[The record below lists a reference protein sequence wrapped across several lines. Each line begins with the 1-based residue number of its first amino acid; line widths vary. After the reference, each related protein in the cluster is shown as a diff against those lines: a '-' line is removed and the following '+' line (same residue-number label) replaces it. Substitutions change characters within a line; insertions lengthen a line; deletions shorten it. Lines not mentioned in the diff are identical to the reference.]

1 MSSTPLIEID
11 WSSTPQHSYVQL
23 GDPTPPENNSDDIS
37 YNTERPVILSTK
49 DIFFLDIDDIYPYT
63 YSTLHFE
70 DNEAEYIYDDE
81 DYFQQLLQA
90 NLNAEI
96 EEGSVL
102 RHDKPLIDDTPLTP
116 IQEINPIP
124 PLDTAPL
131 LDNLPIVENINPIPL
146 DTAPLLEILP
156 MYQENKPIRENNK
169 CCQQP
174 AAVVLSHNR
183 HKCNKHLP
191 KFIIHGRFQT
201 GRLPQNP
208 SFLAYNR
215 YQTHNHAKEVHSTR
229 LGISYNVIT
238 RRYNEWRGK
247 QDFYLK
253 NVMEP
258 LSTKTKKG
266 VNTTRTFYKEYY
278 NFELDANRTQQ
289 QINRWNRLKFSNFKA
304 ERSLGQVRPFLINEH
319 SHVYKKI
326 QHAVER
332 FPPYNR
338 KSKLEI
344 ESDKIIRK
352 RAKNWKRR
360 TKMRNKKRKPL
371 PPLPDN
377 FTGKAISYYF
387 NTHNINLAAYKV
399 RRRYNLSGIPDYKF
413 GYLKA
418 VRRYGKY
425 QNRLRSPPPPIVEDK
440 TIDTNTQPEAT
451 SFSDKP
457 ILDSHRAHFARTTPT
472 HYQFPPTPKP
482 DPLKLIKDGDE
493 RPIRKPRKRSIIL
506 PPTPGHDQ

>member
-1 MSSTPLIEID
+1 MTAAAALAAANQVSFPQNMSSTPLIELD

-37 YNTERPVILSTK
+37 YNTERPVIFSTK
-49 DIFFLDIDDIYPYT
+49 DILSLDIDDIYPYT
-63 YSTLHFE
+63 HSTLHFE
-70 DNEAEYIYDDE
+70 DNETEYIYDDE

-90 NLNAEI
+90 HLNAEI

-102 RHDKPLIDDTPLTP
+102 RDDKPLIDNTPLTP

-156 MYQENKPIRENNK
+156 MYKENKPIRENNK

-183 HKCNKHLP
+183 LNCNKHLP
-191 KFIIHGRFQT
+191 KFIIHGRFRT
-201 GRLPQNP
+201 GILPQNP
-208 SFLAYNR
+208 SFLAHNR

-289 QINRWNRLKFSNFKA
+289 QIKRWNRLKFSNFKA

-332 FPPYNR
+332 FPPYSR

-352 RAKNWKRR
+352 RTKNWKR
-360 TKMRNKKRKPL
+360 P
-371 PPLPDN
+371 
-377 FTGKAISYYF
+377 
-387 NTHNINLAAYKV
+387 
-399 RRRYNLSGIPDYKF
+399 
-413 GYLKA
+413 

-451 SFSDKP
+451 FFSDK
-457 ILDSHRAHFARTTPT
+457 LTLNSHKAHFARTTPT
-472 HYQFPPTPKP
+472 GHQYPSTPEP
-482 DPLKLIKDGDE
+482 DPLKSIKDGDE
-493 RPIRKPRKRSIIL
+493 RPIRKPRKRRIIL